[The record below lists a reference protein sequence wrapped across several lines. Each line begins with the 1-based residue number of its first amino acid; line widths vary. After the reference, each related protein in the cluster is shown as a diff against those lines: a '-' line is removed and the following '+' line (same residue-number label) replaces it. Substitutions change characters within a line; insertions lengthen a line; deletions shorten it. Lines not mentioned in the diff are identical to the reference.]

1 MRYQSFGQTNAKQRL
16 HCDSIESSLT
26 IHPSPFNTIKSAMNG
41 SNSHS
46 QPPLFILSIK
56 PSTMYSYSQSNI
68 PIITLYIPL
77 KENNPKTD
85 ATKSPHFG
93 KSRKT
98 KKRWKID
105 AMSEKESPTV
115 QNELD
120 LDSLVNQLSAS
131 TEYND
136 LRQKMNKI
144 EKSKVPLSPLPNHP
158 IDEGVRRI
166 AQTTA

>member
-1 MRYQSFGQTNAKQRL
+1 
-16 HCDSIESSLT
+16 
-26 IHPSPFNTIKSAMNG
+26 
-41 SNSHS
+41 
-46 QPPLFILSIK
+46 
-56 PSTMYSYSQSNI
+56 
-68 PIITLYIPL
+68 
-77 KENNPKTD
+77 
-85 ATKSPHFG
+85 
-93 KSRKT
+93 
-98 KKRWKID
+98 
-105 AMSEKESPTV
+105 MSEKESPTV

-144 EKSKVPLSPLPNHP
+144 EKSKVSLSPLPNHL

>member
-1 MRYQSFGQTNAKQRL
+1 
-16 HCDSIESSLT
+16 
-26 IHPSPFNTIKSAMNG
+26 
-41 SNSHS
+41 
-46 QPPLFILSIK
+46 
-56 PSTMYSYSQSNI
+56 
-68 PIITLYIPL
+68 
-77 KENNPKTD
+77 
-85 ATKSPHFG
+85 
-93 KSRKT
+93 
-98 KKRWKID
+98 
-105 AMSEKESPTV
+105 MSEKESPTV

-144 EKSKVPLSPLPNHP
+144 EKSKVPLSPLPNQP

>member
-1 MRYQSFGQTNAKQRL
+1 
-16 HCDSIESSLT
+16 
-26 IHPSPFNTIKSAMNG
+26 
-41 SNSHS
+41 
-46 QPPLFILSIK
+46 
-56 PSTMYSYSQSNI
+56 
-68 PIITLYIPL
+68 
-77 KENNPKTD
+77 
-85 ATKSPHFG
+85 
-93 KSRKT
+93 
-98 KKRWKID
+98 
-105 AMSEKESPTV
+105 MSEKESPTV

-144 EKSKVPLSPLPNHP
+144 EKSKVSLSPLPNQP

>member
-1 MRYQSFGQTNAKQRL
+1 
-16 HCDSIESSLT
+16 
-26 IHPSPFNTIKSAMNG
+26 
-41 SNSHS
+41 
-46 QPPLFILSIK
+46 
-56 PSTMYSYSQSNI
+56 
-68 PIITLYIPL
+68 
-77 KENNPKTD
+77 
-85 ATKSPHFG
+85 
-93 KSRKT
+93 
-98 KKRWKID
+98 
-105 AMSEKESPTV
+105 MSEKESPTV

-144 EKSKVPLSPLPNHP
+144 EKSKVPLSSLPNHP

>member
-1 MRYQSFGQTNAKQRL
+1 MIA
-16 HCDSIESSLT
+16 E
-26 IHPSPFNTIKSAMNG
+26 
-41 SNSHS
+41 
-46 QPPLFILSIK
+46 
-56 PSTMYSYSQSNI
+56 
-68 PIITLYIPL
+68 
-77 KENNPKTD
+77 
-85 ATKSPHFG
+85 SPHFG

>member
-1 MRYQSFGQTNAKQRL
+1 MGKTVKCNSRSSDSITKACYVITIVSLFQINNFII
-16 HCDSIESSLT
+16 CDSIFEERQKYT
-26 IHPSPFNTIKSAMNG
+26 G
-41 SNSHS
+41 SV
-46 QPPLFILSIK
+46 I
-56 PSTMYSYSQSNI
+56 
-68 PIITLYIPL
+68 
-77 KENNPKTD
+77 
-85 ATKSPHFG
+85 G

-144 EKSKVPLSPLPNHP
+144 EKSKVSLSPLPNHP

>member
-1 MRYQSFGQTNAKQRL
+1 
-16 HCDSIESSLT
+16 
-26 IHPSPFNTIKSAMNG
+26 
-41 SNSHS
+41 
-46 QPPLFILSIK
+46 
-56 PSTMYSYSQSNI
+56 MYSYSQSNI

-158 IDEGVRRI
+158 IDEGVCRI

>member
-1 MRYQSFGQTNAKQRL
+1 MRYQSFGQTNEKQRL

-98 KKRWKID
+98 RARNIWKNSHET
-105 AMSEKESPTV
+105 ATCQKEFRFGFGYLAWK
-115 QNELD
+115 QER
-120 LDSLVNQLSAS
+120 A
-131 TEYND
+131 
-136 LRQKMNKI
+136 K
-144 EKSKVPLSPLPNHP
+144 
-158 IDEGVRRI
+158 
-166 AQTTA
+166 

>member
-1 MRYQSFGQTNAKQRL
+1 M
-16 HCDSIESSLT
+16 HPDS
-26 IHPSPFNTIKSAMNG
+26 H
-41 SNSHS
+41 
-46 QPPLFILSIK
+46 
-56 PSTMYSYSQSNI
+56 YNI
-68 PIITLYIPL
+68 PIITLYTPL
-77 KENNPKTD
+77 KENNPKTG

-93 KSRKT
+93 KSRIT